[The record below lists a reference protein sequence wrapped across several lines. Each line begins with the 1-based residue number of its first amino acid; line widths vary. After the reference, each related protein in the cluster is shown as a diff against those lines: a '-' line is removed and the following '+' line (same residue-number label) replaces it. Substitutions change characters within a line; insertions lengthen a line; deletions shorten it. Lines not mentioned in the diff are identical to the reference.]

1 MIRTTLSVLDL
12 SPISSGSDAAAAL
25 GQSVEL
31 AQQAEDLG
39 YSRIWFAEHH
49 LTPGVASSAPAV
61 LAALVAERTRH
72 IRVGSGAVLLAHTSA
87 TQAVE
92 QSATIARL
100 HLGRVDLGLGRAS
113 TPPAAGAATPA
124 AGATRPAE
132 ARPGDREVDGVLIP
146 AAPPSGRN
154 TEALVRWIASHQRIV
169 GPRANAPSYREELT
183 LALQLLGAGHRDEAG
198 LHASPVA
205 SGADLELWSLASSGG
220 ESATVA
226 GELGLP
232 LVANYHVSPATVLD
246 TVVAYRA
253 AFRPGVRAEPYVAV
267 SADVVVA
274 DTTPRAREFAAGYGT
289 WVLSVREARGAIPYP
304 NPEEA
309 AAHPWDEESR
319 ALVRDRVQTQFVGDA
334 EGVGDGLRAL
344 AAVTGADELFI
355 TTITHNHLDRLRSYA
370 LLARA
375 WDRVPVHA

>member
-100 HLGRVDLGLGRAS
+100 HPGRVDLGLGRAS
-113 TPPAAGAATPA
+113 TPRAAGAATPA

-205 SGADLELWSLASSGG
+205 SGAHVELWSLASSGG

-246 TVVAYRA
+246 AVVAYRA
-253 AFRPGVRAEPYVAV
+253 ASRPGVLAEPYVAV

-289 WVLSVREARGAIPYP
+289 WVLSVREARGASVGRGVPGARSRP
-304 NPEEA
+304 RADAVRGRRGGCRRRPA
-309 AAHPWDEESR
+309 AARRSPW
-319 ALVRDRVQTQFVGDA
+319 
-334 EGVGDGLRAL
+334 
-344 AAVTGADELFI
+344 
-355 TTITHNHLDRLRSYA
+355 
-370 LLARA
+370 
-375 WDRVPVHA
+375 P